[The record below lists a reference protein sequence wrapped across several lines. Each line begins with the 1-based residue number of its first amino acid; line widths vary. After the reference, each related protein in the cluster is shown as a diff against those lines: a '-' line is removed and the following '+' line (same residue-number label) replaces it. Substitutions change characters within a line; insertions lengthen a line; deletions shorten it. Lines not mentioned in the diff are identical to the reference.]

1 LECPAL
7 AGPRVCLK
15 ADTPKVNGCLDMKR
29 KTGFKRHKPFHLYL
43 DEKIY
48 FVTASTLN
56 KKRFFD
62 TGVKKKLMRMKL
74 KAGTIKYKVKVY
86 AWVILSNHYHL
97 LFQFKEKQ
105 NLGEFIG
112 FINGGSS
119 FDLNSSENKK
129 GRQIWW
135 NYWDNCIR
143 NEETFYRRFNYIHHN
158 PVKHGY
164 VKKCE
169 DYEFSS
175 YNYYLK
181 KLGKEY
187 MDSIFAQYPIID
199 FTDRNDEF

>member
-1 LECPAL
+1 
-7 AGPRVCLK
+7 
-15 ADTPKVNGCLDMKR
+15 MKR